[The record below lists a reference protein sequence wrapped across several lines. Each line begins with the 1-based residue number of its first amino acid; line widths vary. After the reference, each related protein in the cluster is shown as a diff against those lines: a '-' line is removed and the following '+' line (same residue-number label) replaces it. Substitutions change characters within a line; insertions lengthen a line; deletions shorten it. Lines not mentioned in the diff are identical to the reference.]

1 MSDPLTSTTSRS
13 LQTGHPELVVQYGD
27 SDQDARDDGLD
38 AKPSGHPDDL
48 MPAYLRKAAAARS
61 FLYLSSV
68 TSDPRQPK
76 VASESAMATQKLSPG
91 RPTIPSDP
99 SVGMPGL

>member
-13 LQTGHPELVVQYGD
+13 LQTGHPELVVQY
-27 SDQDARDDGLD
+27 QDARDDGLD

-91 RPTIPSDP
+91 RQTIPSDP